1 MSISRNAIRI
11 PLGVVTVIGAAALAT
26 GCGSS
31 GSGHSSAD
39 SVNSGASQPSA
50 SASASAPSDAGSGAT
65 SSAGSSGSS
74 GSILGGT
81 ALLKTLTAV
90 KPSGYSVESG
100 LQSSSGATATSPSE
114 DNSASQCTFLT
125 DANASTLT
133 LDYQAAWAA
142 TAAHG
147 SDHQEIFVNY
157 SDYHSGDAEKQMA
170 EIAQLAAKCSTYQAK
185 DEDGSTL
192 TMKVAA
198 TTPTALGDQ
207 ELDVRV
213 TSTSGTISNEFLM
226 IRVGDTITALSHN
239 PTGGSIIELSNLATP
254 YIIGQA

>member
-1 MSISRNAIRI
+1 M
-11 PLGVVTVIGAAALAT
+11 PLGVVTVTAAAALAS

-50 SASASAPSDAGSGAT
+50 STSASSPSDASSGAT
-65 SSAGSSGSS
+65 SSTGSS

-90 KPSGYSVESG
+90 KPSGYTIEAG

-114 DNSASQCTFLT
+114 GKSASQCTFLT

-142 TAAHG
+142 SAAHG

-207 ELDVRV
+207 ELEVRV